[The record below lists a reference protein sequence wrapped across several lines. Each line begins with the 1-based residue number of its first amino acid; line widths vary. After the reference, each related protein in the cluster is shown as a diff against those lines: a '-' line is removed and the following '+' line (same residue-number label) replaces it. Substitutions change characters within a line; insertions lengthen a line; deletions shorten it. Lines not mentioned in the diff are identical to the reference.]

1 MARKAPGPSLFLDG
15 RIWHYRFTRDGVRI
29 QRSTKT
35 TIPGRAERIA
45 WLAYYGEKA
54 IPTLGVLAREWV
66 EAHFLTHSPGHVR
79 SVGVFLRN
87 HLYGLGSVRI
97 DMLTTDLVE
106 AARARHLASGRAPAS
121 VNLWLRILKLLCNWA
136 VKREVISKVPWRV
149 KMLKLQKKPRATLPV
164 AKEMAW
170 LAVVDRICGQ
180 RVGIAAA
187 IRMML
192 AFGLRER
199 EALTARWEWIDW
211 ERSVYR
217 PGETKNREADPVPMP
232 PWLVD
237 HLHPR
242 KKPAG
247 LIVVSPRGG
256 AYAPG
261 ATRAVIL
268 KASAE
273 VGVYGM
279 SPHKIRNSFATR
291 LSVEGVP
298 LPDIQEAM
306 RHKDSRTT
314 LGYIEKDMGRVAKA
328 QEEIARR
335 AGHYGRDI
343 GGTRGSKPREGL
355 KNLDS

>member
-1 MARKAPGPSLFLDG
+1 MKRVGPSLFLDG
-15 RIWHYRFTRDGVRI
+15 SIWHYRFTRDGVRI

-35 TIPGRAERIA
+35 TIPSRAERIA
-45 WLAYYGEKA
+45 WLAYFGEKA
-54 IPTLGVLAREWV
+54 IPTLAVLAREWI
-66 EAHFLTHSPGHVR
+66 EAHVLTHSRGHVR
-79 SVGVFLRN
+79 SVEVFLRN
-87 HLYGLGSVRI
+87 HLYGLGAVRI

-106 AARARHLASGRAPAS
+106 QARNGHLTGGRALAS

-136 VKREVISKVPWRV
+136 VKREVITKVPWRV
-149 KMLKLQKKPRATLPV
+149 KMLKLQKKPRAILPV
-164 AKEMAW
+164 DKEMAW
-170 LAVVDRICGQ
+170 LSAVDRICGK
-180 RVGIAAA
+180 RVGIAAV

-211 ERSVYR
+211 ERSTYR

-232 PWLVD
+232 PWMVD
-237 HLHPR
+237 HLQPGR
-242 KKPAG
+242 KPEG
-247 LIVVSPRGG
+247 LIVVSPRGR

-268 KASAE
+268 AASAE
-273 VGVYGM
+273 VGVYGL
-279 SPHKIRNSFATR
+279 SPHRLRGSFATR

-335 AGHYGRDI
+335 AGHYGREI
-343 GGTRGSKPREGL
+343 GGTRSSKPQDRPG
-355 KNLDS
+355 NLD